1 MGGSDMVVT
10 NLKVETVT
18 SETIISETMTY
29 NLMKR
34 ARKHRA
40 VAETLCHERSSRSHL
55 IFKLSITVTSSVT
68 TESCRGTLNLV
79 DLAGSENVKESGS

>member
-18 SETIISETMTY
+18 SETMIY

-79 DLAGSENVKESGS
+79 DLAGSENVKESGSKGQR

>member
-18 SETIISETMTY
+18 SETIISETMIY

-40 VAETLCHERSSRSHL
+40 VAETLCHERSSRSHS
-55 IFKLSITVTSSVT
+55 IFKLTITGTSSVT
-68 TESCRGTLNLV
+68 TEHCRETLNLV
-79 DLAGSENVKESGS
+79 DLAESENVKESGS